1 MLIFI
6 KGMDTNT
13 ENESFEKFESP
24 NYFKKKY
31 PVSKE
36 ALETITKARVDIKN
50 ILDRKDS
57 RRIFIIGPCS
67 IHNYDEALI
76 YADKL
81 KILSDK
87 VKDKFLILM
96 RVYLEKPRTSRGWKG
111 FVNDPDLNS
120 KYNINKGIELSRKL
134 LLKINEIGLPVTTE
148 FLDILVYP
156 YIYDLISWGAIGA
169 RTTEDQT
176 HRQMV
181 SGFSIPIGYKNS
193 TSGNIDVAIHSIK
206 TSEIPHHFLGING
219 DGVVNKISTKGNKY
233 CHLILR
239 GGDSGPNYEEDFIK
253 EVEERLEEKEVP
265 KNIMI
270 DCSHGNSLK
279 DYKRQPE
286 VFKEV
291 VMQMTSNENIIG
303 LMLESYLE
311 EGVQEI
317 PKDLKKLKPGV
328 SITDGCINWDTT
340 EKIVMTAYDV
350 L

>member
-1 MLIFI
+1 MEP
-6 KGMDTNT
+6 DTRI
-13 ENESFEKFESP
+13 ESYQKFESP

-31 PVSKE
+31 PLSKK
-36 ALETITKARVDIKN
+36 ASETVKKTREEIKK

-57 RRIFIIGPCS
+57 RRIFILGPCS
-67 IHNYDEALI
+67 IHNYEEALE

-81 KILSDK
+81 KKLSDK

-96 RVYLEKPRTSRGWKG
+96 RVYLEKPRTNKGWKG
-111 FVNDPDLNS
+111 FVNDPELNS

-134 LLKINEIGLPVTTE
+134 LLEINEKGLPVASE
-148 FLDILVYP
+148 FLDVFVYP

-181 SGFSIPIGYKNS
+181 SGFSIPVGYKNS

-206 TSEIPHHFLGING
+206 TSEIPHHFLGIN
-219 DGVVNKISTKGNKY
+219 DNGVVNKIGTKGNKY
-233 CHLILR
+233 CHIILR
-239 GGDSGPNYEEDFIK
+239 GGDSGPNYEEDFVK
-253 EVEERLEEKEVP
+253 EVEERLDEKEAP
-265 KNIMI
+265 KNIII

-279 DYKRQPE
+279 DFKRQPE

-291 VMQMTSNENIIG
+291 VMQMRSNENIVG
-303 LMLESYLE
+303 LMLESNLQ
-311 EGVQEI
+311 EGFQEI
-317 PKDLKKLKPGV
+317 PKDLKKLKRGV
-328 SITDGCINWDTT
+328 SITDGCIDFDTT
-340 EKIVMTAYDV
+340 EKIVMSAYEV

>member
-1 MLIFI
+1 MALNN
-6 KGMDTNT
+6 M
-13 ENESFEKFESP
+13 NESFEKFESP
-24 NYFKKKY
+24 NYYKKKY
-31 PVSKE
+31 PLTKKAS
-36 ALETITKARVDIKN
+36 ETVQKTIEEIKN

-57 RRIFIIGPCS
+57 RKIFIIGPCS
-67 IHNYDEALI
+67 VHNYEEAIL

-81 KILSDK
+81 KKLSDK
-87 VKDKFLILM
+87 VKDKILILM
-96 RVYLEKPRTSRGWKG
+96 RVYLEKPRTSKGWKG
-111 FVNDPDLNS
+111 FVNDPELNS
-120 KYNINKGIELSRKL
+120 RYNINKGIELSRKL
-134 LLKINEIGLPVTTE
+134 LLEINEKGLPVTTE

-181 SGFSIPIGYKNS
+181 SGLNIPIGYKNS
-193 TSGNIDVAIHSIK
+193 TSGNIDVAIHSII

-219 DGVVNKISTKGNKY
+219 EGEVSKISTEGNKY
-233 CHLILR
+233 CHIILR
-239 GGDSGPNYEEDFIK
+239 GGDSGPNYEEDFVK
-253 EVEERLEEKEVP
+253 EVEERLEEKGVA

-291 VMQMTSNENIIG
+291 VMQMRENDNIVG

-311 EGVQEI
+311 EGSQEI
-317 PKDLKKLKPGV
+317 PRDLSKIKKGV
-328 SITDGCINWDTT
+328 SVTDGCIDFQTT
-340 EKIVMTAYDV
+340 EKIILTSYDV